1 MEDRPFGLTSK
12 ECDALRLLA
21 GGHDVK
27 SAAATLGI
35 SAHTLGE
42 RLREAR
48 RKTGSSSS
56 RGAARLLAAAEGYSN
71 SVPAKTGMAAGPDAC
86 EPKTVRSAADP
97 PAAPSR
103 QAWRIAAMVSVVVGV
118 ALGMGLLVQLSGA
131 GPAAAPRVV
140 STLPAQG
147 AVVAPGTIQLQVTF
161 DRPMRPGSYSFVQT
175 RAETYPRCDR
185 QPPQQSADGR
195 SFTLSCTIESGK
207 VYEVWFN
214 NPPFLNFVAPDGVAA
229 IPFGLRFRTR

>member
-1 MEDRPFGLTSK
+1 M
-12 ECDALRLLA
+12 RLLA

-27 SAAATLGI
+27 SAAAILGI
-35 SAHTLGE
+35 SAHAVGE

-56 RGAARLLAAAEGYSN
+56 RGAARLLAAAEGHSN
-71 SVPAKTGMAAGPDAC
+71 FVPAKTGVAAGPDAC
-86 EPKTVRSAADP
+86 EPETARGAVDP

-103 QAWRIAAMVSVVVGV
+103 QAWRIAAMVLGIVGV
-118 ALGMGLLVQLSGA
+118 ALGIGLLVQLSGA
-131 GPAAAPRVV
+131 EPAAAARVV
-140 STLPAQG
+140 STFPSQG

-161 DRPMRPGSYSFVQT
+161 DLPMRPGSYSFVQK

-185 QPPQQSADGR
+185 RPPQQSADGR

-207 VYEVWFN
+207 AYEVWFN
-214 NPPFLNFVAPDGVAA
+214 NPPFLNFVGPDGIAA